1 MTQFLINED
10 NPDGMQL
17 EEILIAIR
25 NDIILRA
32 TRILDDNRPEARQVL
47 DNNVRILQL
56 LTESINI
63 AEDSTRLLDQHFG
76 RHEPGKPRIGN
87 V

>member
-32 TRILDDNRPEARQVL
+32 TKILDDNRPEARQVL

-56 LTESINI
+56 LSESITI
-63 AEDSTRLLDQHFG
+63 AEDSTRLLDKHFG
-76 RHEPGKPRIGN
+76 RHEPGKPRIGT

>member
-56 LTESINI
+56 LSESINI
-63 AEDSTRLLDQHFG
+63 AEDSTRLLDKHFG
-76 RHEPGKPRIGN
+76 RHEPGKPRIGT